1 MAVTVLLKLKITRFS
16 LNCRV
21 HVSSILLI
29 SLKFLPP
36 VKLVYFI
43 LSQFHVSFSSWGHFY
58 GPSFFLCFYP
68 FRFQVPLTRIKSLN
82 HFRAVPVPSP
92 ISKVF
97 VQCLPAEPGEMS
109 PAQDHLRMTLE
120 VDGKTSRRML
130 VPIWVT
136 LLC

>member
-1 MAVTVLLKLKITRFS
+1 MSASVHGGIFMVLL
-16 LNCRV
+16 
-21 HVSSILLI
+21 
-29 SLKFLPP
+29 
-36 VKLVYFI
+36 
-43 LSQFHVSFSSWGHFY
+43 
-58 GPSFFLCFYP
+58 FLCFYP

-82 HFRAVPVPSP
+82 DFRTVPSP

-97 VQCLPAEPGEMS
+97 VQCLPHAEPGEMS

-120 VDGKTSRRML
+120 FDGKTSRRML

>member
-1 MAVTVLLKLKITRFS
+1 MSASVHGGIFMVL
-16 LNCRV
+16 
-21 HVSSILLI
+21 
-29 SLKFLPP
+29 
-36 VKLVYFI
+36 
-43 LSQFHVSFSSWGHFY
+43 
-58 GPSFFLCFYP
+58 FFLCFYP

-82 HFRAVPVPSP
+82 HFRTLPVPSP
-92 ISKVF
+92 ISQVF